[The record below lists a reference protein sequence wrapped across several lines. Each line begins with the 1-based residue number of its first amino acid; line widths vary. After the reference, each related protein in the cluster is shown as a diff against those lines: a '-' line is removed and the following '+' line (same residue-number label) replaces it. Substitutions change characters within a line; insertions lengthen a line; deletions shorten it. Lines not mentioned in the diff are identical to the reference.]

1 MIYWCKKCGVP
12 IFDKGLHECTCD
24 GKVIKISES
33 SICNPV
39 FMQERKLLS
48 KITGEDLV
56 SKDIW
61 YLGGSNYYYDGKI
74 KRISY
79 RDE

>member
-39 FMQERKLLS
+39 FKQERKLLS
-48 KITGEDLV
+48 KIYWGRSREEGHLV
-56 SKDIW
+56 PWRKQ
-61 YLGGSNYYYDGKI
+61 LLL
-74 KRISY
+74 
-79 RDE
+79 